1 VGRAALVSIGRFPGP
16 ACQPEHGEKKLG
28 LGRAADKAV
37 PPVGATVG
45 AGLRGGK
52 GLMGPIELRQPK

>member
-1 VGRAALVSIGRFPGP
+1 VGRATLALIGWFPRP
-16 ACQPEHGEKKLG
+16 ACQLEHGEKELG

-37 PPVGATVG
+37 PPVGATVE

-52 GLMGPIELRQPK
+52 CLMGPIEVRQPR